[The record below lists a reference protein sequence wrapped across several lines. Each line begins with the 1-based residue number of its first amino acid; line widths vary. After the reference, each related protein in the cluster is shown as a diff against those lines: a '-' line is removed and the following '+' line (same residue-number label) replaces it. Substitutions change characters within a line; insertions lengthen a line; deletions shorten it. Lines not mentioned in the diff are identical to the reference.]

1 MKRLIISLGLAWALI
16 YTANHTVFV
25 RAASDTDAKVATS
38 IEQVSTDRRIVS
50 WGPYL
55 PNVRPPLPDENPAV
69 SPSQT
74 RQPRQVAARQIE
86 TDSASSADTSPAPK
100 KESSDIGAKARPH
113 AKPLPRGCSIWNFKH
128 SVAEASAAE
137 ENSVVSLDGSK
148 HATVNPVGLNKR
160 PLNAGSDRR
169 NEFNIAKTESHSYR
183 PRFLSYARV
192 QRHSSV
198 GRRQLDRAM

>member
-38 IEQVSTDRRIVS
+38 IEQVSTDRRIDS

-55 PNVRPPLPDENPAV
+55 PNVRPPLPDENPTV

-86 TDSASSADTSPAPK
+86 TDSASNADTSPAPK
-100 KESSDIGAKARPH
+100 KESSDVGAKARGELSKKASIDGMESRSMLKKSAFPK
-113 AKPLPRGCSIWNFKH
+113 AKKSHRPETAGPVLAQASVPQRRDGARQRRG
-128 SVAEASAAE
+128 
-137 ENSVVSLDGSK
+137 
-148 HATVNPVGLNKR
+148 VGLFMFA
-160 PLNAGSDRR
+160 PPGL
-169 NEFNIAKTESHSYR
+169 
-183 PRFLSYARV
+183 
-192 QRHSSV
+192 
-198 GRRQLDRAM
+198 

>member
-38 IEQVSTDRRIVS
+38 IEQVSTDRRIDS

-55 PNVRPPLPDENPAV
+55 PNVRPPLPDENPTV

-86 TDSASSADTSPAPK
+86 TDSASSADTSPAPR
-100 KESSDIGAKARPH
+100 KESSDVGAKARGELSKKASIDGMESRSMLKKLSGCIPQGEEVSP
-113 AKPLPRGCSIWNFKH
+113 ARDRRTCVGSSIGTPKAGRCAPAPRR
-128 SVAEASAAE
+128 
-137 ENSVVSLDGSK
+137 
-148 HATVNPVGLNKR
+148 R
-160 PLNAGSDRR
+160 PLYFRS
-169 NEFNIAKTESHSYR
+169 T
-183 PRFLSYARV
+183 RV
-192 QRHSSV
+192 L
-198 GRRQLDRAM
+198 GEM

>member
-38 IEQVSTDRRIVS
+38 IEQVSTDRRIDS

-74 RQPRQVAARQIE
+74 RQPRQVAASQIE
-86 TDSASSADTSPAPK
+86 TDSASSADTSPAQKRRVQTLAPK
-100 KESSDIGAKARPH
+100 RVGSKKASIDGIESRSMLKKSAAASPKAKESDRPETAGPVLAQASVPQRRDGARQR
-113 AKPLPRGCSIWNFKH
+113 RG
-128 SVAEASAAE
+128 
-137 ENSVVSLDGSK
+137 
-148 HATVNPVGLNKR
+148 VGLFMFA
-160 PLNAGSDRR
+160 PPD
-169 NEFNIAKTESHSYR
+169 F
-183 PRFLSYARV
+183 
-192 QRHSSV
+192 
-198 GRRQLDRAM
+198 

>member
-25 RAASDTDAKVATS
+25 RAASDTDAKVATT
-38 IEQVSTDRRIVS
+38 IEQVSTDRRIDS

-55 PNVRPPLPDENPAV
+55 PNVRPPLPDENPTV

-100 KESSDIGAKARPH
+100 KESSDVGAKARGELSKKASSRSMLKKSTAASPK
-113 AKPLPRGCSIWNFKH
+113 AKKSHRPETAEPVLAQASVPQRRDGARLRRG
-128 SVAEASAAE
+128 
-137 ENSVVSLDGSK
+137 
-148 HATVNPVGLNKR
+148 VGLFMFA
-160 PLNAGSDRR
+160 PPG
-169 NEFNIAKTESHSYR
+169 F
-183 PRFLSYARV
+183 
-192 QRHSSV
+192 
-198 GRRQLDRAM
+198 

>member
-38 IEQVSTDRRIVS
+38 IEQVSTDRRIDS

-55 PNVRPPLPDENPAV
+55 PNVRPPLPDENPTV

-86 TDSASSADTSPAPK
+86 TDSASTADTSPAPK
-100 KESSDIGAKARPH
+100 KESSDVGAKARGELSKK
-113 AKPLPRGCSIWNFKH
+113 ASIDGMESRSMLKK
-128 SVAEASAAE
+128 SSAASPKAKKSHRPE
-137 ENSVVSLDGSK
+137 TAGPVLAQASVPQRRDG
-148 HATVNPVGLNKR
+148 ARQRRGVGLFMFA
-160 PLNAGSDRR
+160 PPG
-169 NEFNIAKTESHSYR
+169 F
-183 PRFLSYARV
+183 
-192 QRHSSV
+192 
-198 GRRQLDRAM
+198 

>member
-100 KESSDIGAKARPH
+100 KESSDIGAKAHGEPINVKEISGCIPQGEEVSPARDRRTCVGSSIGTPK
-113 AKPLPRGCSIWNFKH
+113 AGRCAPAPRR
-128 SVAEASAAE
+128 
-137 ENSVVSLDGSK
+137 
-148 HATVNPVGLNKR
+148 R
-160 PLNAGSDRR
+160 PLYFRS
-169 NEFNIAKTESHSYR
+169 T
-183 PRFLSYARV
+183 RV
-192 QRHSSV
+192 L
-198 GRRQLDRAM
+198 GEM